1 MKNLLKILTLAS
13 ILVAPMSYAAT
24 ISSLND
30 GFETEASTSTLNYN
44 SFANWD
50 VTAGTVDLIK
60 NGNSWGITSSEGD
73 YSVDLDGSS
82 GNAGVLT
89 SKDGFAAGTY
99 MVSFDISGNQRNGF
113 DILDVTFDGVKLVD
127 GLVKQAGDNFITL
140 TFLATVSE
148 GAKLAFANLG
158 GDNLGMILDNVSV
171 SAVPVPA
178 ALFLFA
184 PALMGMV
191 GLRRKM
197 KVAAV

>member
-73 YSVDLDGSS
+73 YSVDLDGST

-89 SKDGFAAGTY
+89 
-99 MVSFDISGNQRNGF
+99 
-113 DILDVTFDGVKLVD
+113 
-127 GLVKQAGDNFITL
+127 
-140 TFLATVSE
+140 
-148 GAKLAFANLG
+148 
-158 GDNLGMILDNVSV
+158 
-171 SAVPVPA
+171 
-178 ALFLFA
+178 
-184 PALMGMV
+184 
-191 GLRRKM
+191 
-197 KVAAV
+197 

>member
-148 GAKLAFANLG
+148 GAKLAFANL
-158 GDNLGMILDNVSV
+158 
-171 SAVPVPA
+171 
-178 ALFLFA
+178 
-184 PALMGMV
+184 
-191 GLRRKM
+191 
-197 KVAAV
+197 

>member
-73 YSVDLDGSS
+73 YSVDLDGST

-197 KVAAV
+197 KVETL